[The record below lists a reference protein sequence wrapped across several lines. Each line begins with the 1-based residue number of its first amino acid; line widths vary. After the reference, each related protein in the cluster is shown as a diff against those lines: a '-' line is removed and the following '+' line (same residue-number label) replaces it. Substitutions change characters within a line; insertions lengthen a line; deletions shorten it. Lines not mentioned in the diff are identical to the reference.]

1 LTSGYVESSL
11 DGFALDPRSLALLVV
26 DMQNDFCHEQGF
38 FARAGHDVSPCR
50 AAAEQTGRLV
60 PDVRRSGVPVIW
72 TRMIAGE
79 QPELKLAPIRF
90 RAPRESGEFVEGVGG
105 TLLFAPGSWGAELVD
120 GLPVEPGDLV
130 VDKPTYDA
138 LFATGLEEE
147 LRRRGV
153 DTLAVAGVTSH
164 CCVDATV
171 RAAFVRGFNV
181 LVLSDCVAAFGAE
194 QHLNDATLEVLALLF
209 AVVAPAAALAQQ
221 LRERRSAVGQ
231 HGVPVSDQD
240 PVDGRAEERLETRP

>member
-1 LTSGYVESSL
+1 MTEGYVESSL
-11 DGFALDPRSLALLVV
+11 DRFAVDARSTALLVV

-50 AAAEQTGRLV
+50 HAAEQTARLV
-60 PDVRRSGVPVIW
+60 PEVRRLGVPVVW
-72 TRMIAGE
+72 TRMVAAE
-79 QPELKLAPIRF
+79 QPELKLPPIRF
-90 RAPRESGEFVEGVGG
+90 RAPRESDTFVEGVGG
-105 TLLFAPGSWGAELVD
+105 TLLFAPESWGAELVA
-120 GLPVEPGDLV
+120 GLPVHRDDLV

-138 LFATGLEEE
+138 LFATDLEDE

-181 LVLSDCVAAFGAE
+181 LVLSDCVATFAAE
-194 QHLNDATLEVLALLF
+194 TDLNDATLQVLALLF
-209 AVVAPAAALAQQ
+209 AVVAPAEALVAAL
-221 LRERRSAVGQ
+221 ERPS
-231 HGVPVSDQD
+231 PD
-240 PVDGRAEERLETRP
+240 